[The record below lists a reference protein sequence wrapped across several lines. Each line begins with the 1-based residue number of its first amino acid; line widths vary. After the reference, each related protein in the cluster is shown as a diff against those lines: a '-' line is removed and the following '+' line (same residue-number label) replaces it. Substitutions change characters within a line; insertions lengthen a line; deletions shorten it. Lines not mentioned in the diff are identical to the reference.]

1 MQINIREAVRGDI
14 KTIKELFKIAEA
26 LYRKDI
32 FNIYKVSTI
41 PDFTT
46 KYIKEIINK
55 DSETIFVAEI
65 DKEIVAMIHVSIKTS
80 KDNHLM
86 IERKFGWIDHLI
98 IKEEFKD
105 SGVASFLIKA
115 SESWLTGKNV
125 KRVELDVFELN
136 NNTSVDIY
144 NNIGYETMSRRI
156 FKKLQE

>member
-1 MQINIREAVRGDI
+1 MQINIREATRGDV

-41 PDFTT
+41 PNFTT

-65 DKEIVAMIHVSIKTS
+65 DKEIVGMIHVAIKTS
-80 KDNHLM
+80 NDNHLM
-86 IERKFGWIDHLI
+86 IERKFGWIDYLI

-105 SGVASFLIKA
+105 SGVTSFLIKT

-136 NNTSVDIY
+136 NNTSVNIY